1 MIYLLKDCVLNVLPI
16 VSPCLVNDSVLTS
29 PGNVPG
35 KPYRSGRLST
45 VDLLIKIVCLKIYF
59 QYKKQLVTSLLYLL
73 KY

>member
-35 KPYRSGRLST
+35 NPYRSGRLST
-45 VDLLIKIVCLKIYF
+45 VGLLNYTGCFEKNIVS
-59 QYKKQLVTSLLYLL
+59 V
-73 KY
+73 